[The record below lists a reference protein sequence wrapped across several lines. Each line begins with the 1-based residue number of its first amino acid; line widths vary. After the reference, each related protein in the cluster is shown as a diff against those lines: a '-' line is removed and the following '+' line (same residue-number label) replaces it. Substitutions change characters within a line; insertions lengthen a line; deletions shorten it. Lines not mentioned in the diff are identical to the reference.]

1 MVAAQRS
8 TGESIGVYEDRSP
21 FGFHSSFF
29 GPTGKLL
36 ETVDIQ
42 QMVCRMAV
50 SDPSGRVRWHL
61 DRVSQMR
68 SGGSVNAEGS
78 AAQQLRDEMVN
89 GFKNFLASGGAGT
102 EAVPR
107 YIFADLDT
115 ILAGETS
122 LGFRTEGAP
131 PRVNLPEGQVKK
143 EPGIAPGT

>member
-1 MVAAQRS
+1 
-8 TGESIGVYEDRSP
+8 
-21 FGFHSSFF
+21 
-29 GPTGKLL
+29 
-36 ETVDIQ
+36 
-42 QMVCRMAV
+42 
-50 SDPSGRVRWHL
+50 
-61 DRVSQMR
+61 
-68 SGGSVNAEGS
+68 
-78 AAQQLRDEMVN
+78 MVN
-89 GFKNFLASGGAGT
+89 GFKGFLASSGSAT